1 MKISK
6 IILVSI
12 IFLIYHIKSTPTPI
26 KRNIYNK
33 ISLNK
38 EITEILFKPENN
50 NYIKAELIFSHP
62 SKYYTTFNE
71 YSEENESNINKET
84 NQTDLI
90 IKSELIFGKNKVLLK
105 TKDNNIDGVLLSIF
119 LKDNK
124 GENDFVY
131 IKYTLSENIEN
142 EKYGIKDP
150 RIQLEQNEGMLFINF
165 SGINQIEKDE
175 NITNIK
181 TDFVIKI
188 FDKNTL
194 ESLYENI
201 YACIYDSQ
209 NIEDKSLISKTM
221 KLKGST
227 ITSNMFIKLEQN
239 QNEKKEQILLI
250 NARVYNDENEK
261 EEILH
266 YEYLT
271 FEINSGNNPNNG
283 NFEKSKEEEDEEIK
297 NNRDKN
303 EILLFVFM
311 GIFIG
316 FIVITFT
323 AIFIYLKCY
332 GGGDAIEEEQD
343 YSDIGG
349 ITVTSNEKD
358 GVTEDSK
365 TADE

>member
-142 EKYGIKDP
+142 EKYGIKDHS
-150 RIQLEQNEGMLFINF
+150 IQLEQNEGMLFINF

-201 YACIYDSQ
+201 YACIYDSK

-227 ITSNMFIKLEQN
+227 ITSNMFVKLEQN

-250 NARVYNDENEK
+250 NARVYNDDNEK

-266 YEYLT
+266 YEFLT
-271 FEINSGNNPNNG
+271 FKINDPQNG
-283 NFEKSKEEEDEEIK
+283 TDEKTEEEKEEEEVKQHRED
-297 NNRDKN
+297 NQT
-303 EILLFVFM
+303 LLFIFL
-311 GIFIG
+311 GIFVGLIL
-316 FIVITFT
+316 ITFII
-323 AIFIYLKCY
+323 IFVYLKCY
-332 GGGDAIEEEQD
+332 GGGDAIEEDQD
-343 YSDIGG
+343 YSNIGG
-349 ITVTSNEKD
+349 ITATSSNEKD
-358 GVTEDSK
+358 GTTDDNK